1 MSIAPKKLLT
11 VFPLAMLITG
21 SIDSIRNLPGT
32 ALFGSTLI
40 FFSIFAAIFFLLPT
54 GLISA
59 TLTAQN
65 PNRGGIYQWCRAAM
79 GTRMAALAIWLQW
92 INTMVWFPTI
102 LSFVAGT
109 ATYLLAPE
117 LAQNRFYLASVILVV
132 FWLLTLLN
140 LKGIKTAANFA
151 SFCAVIGMVIPMIF
165 IIVLEAI
172 WLIKGHP
179 IQIHFDRYTLW
190 PSLANKGTWG
200 SLTIVMA
207 SFLGIELATVH
218 ITQTKNPSRTFPRA
232 LLISIAIILV
242 TMILGSLAIAMVI
255 PHQKINLVAG
265 VIQTFQYYL
274 KAYHM
279 TFLGPVLTVLI
290 VIGSLGGMI
299 NWLVSPAKGLLQAA
313 NDHFLPAYFRH
324 HNPLGVP
331 GRLLIAQAIIVSIVA
346 SAFVLMPSINGSYW
360 LLTDLSTQLYML
372 MYMLLFIAG
381 IVLYKKHAAESTEAV
396 RSLIPGGKFGF
407 NTCCVFGLIGTISSI
422 AVGFVRPEDVNVGS
436 QEQFVLLM
444 VGGIIMLSVPVALLW
459 YHAHRKKKNPPNQKP

>member
-1 MSIAPKKLLT
+1 MSTPKRLLT

-54 GLISA
+54 GLVSA

-79 GTRMAALAIWLQW
+79 GTRIAALAIWLQW

-102 LSFVAGT
+102 LSFIAGT
-109 ATYLLAPE
+109 ATYLLAPQ
-117 LAQNRFYLASVILVV
+117 LAQNRFYLVSVILVV

-140 LKGIKTAANFA
+140 LKGITAAARFA
-151 SFCAVIGMVIPMIF
+151 SFCTVIGMVIPMAF
-165 IIVLEAI
+165 FIVLEAI
-172 WLIKGHP
+172 WLFHGKP

-190 PSLANKGTWG
+190 PSFNNMGTWS
-200 SLTIVMA
+200 SLVVVMA

-218 ITQTKNPSRTFPRA
+218 ITHTDRPSRTFPRA
-232 LLISIAIILV
+232 LLISIAIIV
-242 TMILGSLAIAMVI
+242 ITMILGSLAIAMVI
-255 PHQKINLVAG
+255 PHQNINLVAG
-265 VIQTFQYYL
+265 VMQTFAYYL

-279 TFLGPVLTVLI
+279 TFMGPVLTVMI
-290 VIGSLGGMI
+290 VIGSVGGMI

-324 HNPLGVP
+324 HNSVGVP
-331 GRLLIAQAIIVSIVA
+331 SRLLITQAILVSIIA

-360 LLTDLSTQLYML
+360 LLTDLSTQLYMI
-372 MYMLLFIAG
+372 MYMLLFIAAM
-381 IVLYKKHAAESTEAV
+381 ILYRKHVIQLDESK
-396 RSLIPGGKFGF
+396 RNPIPGGHFGF
-407 NTCCVFGLIGTISSI
+407 NLCCVFGLIGTVSSI
-422 AVGFVRPEDVNVGS
+422 VVGFFRPDDVNVGS
-436 QEQFVLLM
+436 EHQFILLM
-444 VGGIIMLSVPVALLW
+444 ASGIIILSVPVALLW
-459 YHAHRKKKNPPNQKP
+459 WHAHKKTKANNADN

>member
-1 MSIAPKKLLT
+1 MSSSSKKLLT

-40 FFSIFAAIFFLLPT
+40 FFSIFAAVFFLLPT
-54 GLISA
+54 GLVSA

-79 GTRMAALAIWLQW
+79 GARMAALAIWLQW

-102 LSFVAGT
+102 LSFIAGT

-117 LAQNRFYLASVILVV
+117 LAQNRFYLVSVILVV

-140 LKGIKTAANFA
+140 LKGITTAARFA
-151 SFCAVIGMVIPMIF
+151 SFCTIVGMVIPMVF
-165 IIVLEAI
+165 IIVLEII
-172 WLIKGHP
+172 WLAHHNP
-179 IQIHFDRYTLW
+179 IQIHFDRCTLW
-190 PSLANKGTWG
+190 PSFNNMGTWA
-200 SLTIVMA
+200 SLTAIMA

-218 ITQTKNPSRTFPRA
+218 ITHTKNPSRSFPRA
-232 LLISIAIILV
+232 LLVSIIIILV

-255 PHQKINLVAG
+255 PHKDINLVAG
-265 VIQTFQYYL
+265 VMQTFSYYL

-279 TFLGPVLTVLI
+279 TFMGPVLTVLI
-290 VIGSLGGMI
+290 LIGSVGGMI

-324 HNPLGVP
+324 HNEAGVP
-331 GRLLIAQAIIVSIVA
+331 SRLLIIQAIFVSVIA

-360 LLTDLSTQLYML
+360 LLTDLSTQLYMI
-372 MYMLLFIAG
+372 MYMLLFISG
-381 IVLYKKHAAESTEAV
+381 IILYRKHVVQLEDTA
-396 RSLIPGGKFGF
+396 RNPIPGGKIGF
-407 NTCCVFGLIGTISSI
+407 NTCCIFGLIGTVTSI
-422 AVGFVRPEDVNVGS
+422 IVGFFPPQDVNVGTQS
-436 QEQFVLLM
+436 QFMLLM
-444 VGGIIMLSVPVALLW
+444 GSGIIILSVPVCLLW
-459 YHAHRKKKNPPNQKP
+459 YHAHRKHNPR